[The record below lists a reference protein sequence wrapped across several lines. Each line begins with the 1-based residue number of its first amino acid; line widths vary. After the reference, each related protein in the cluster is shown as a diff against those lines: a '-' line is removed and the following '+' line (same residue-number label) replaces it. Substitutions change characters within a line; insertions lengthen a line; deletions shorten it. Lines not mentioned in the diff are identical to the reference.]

1 MKKYIIIVSVIIM
14 LFLMFDIAYYHLGWY
29 IPFGDNEPQCF
40 VKTDGKSILIKSDD
54 KYEEFEKKL

>member
-29 IPFGDNEPQCF
+29 IPFGDDTPQSF
-40 VKTDGKSILIKSDD
+40 VKTDGKTILLKEDNEFKS
-54 KYEEFEKKL
+54 FEIS